1 MKGSG
6 EKRLVQQLLD
16 HAGVRING
24 HAPCDIQIHN
34 PDFYQRILAGGS
46 LALGESYMDGWWDC
60 EALDQFF
67 ERIMAAR
74 IDKKVRKS
82 KAALWLA
89 AKARLT
95 RMYGRSR
102 AFEVGRR
109 HYDIGNDLFTAM
121 LDKRMNYSC
130 AYWHE
135 ADTLD
140 KAQEAKLELTCRK
153 LGLEPGMRVL
163 DIGCGW
169 GAFAIYAADTYRV
182 EVTGV
187 TVSGEQVNLAQS
199 LSSGL
204 PVTFE
209 LKDYRN
215 IQGTFDRIVSIGMF
229 EHVGFVNYRAYMQ
242 LVNRCLK
249 DDGLFLLHTIGSN
262 TSVHSVDPWLAKYI
276 FPNSMLP
283 SARQITEAAEGIFIL
298 EDWHSFGPHY
308 DPTLLAW
315 HRNFVDNWRCIQD
328 AYDEQFKRMWVYYL
342 LSCAGSFRARR
353 NQLWQIVF
361 SKIGGREKL
370 GGGHPVEWM
379 RDRKRDGHEKMQM
392 SPKAINQIEIRNA
405 FARLFNR

>member
-1 MKGSG
+1 MKEPR
-6 EKRLVQQLLD
+6 EKQLVQQLLNL
-16 HAGVRING
+16 AGVQVDG
-24 HAPCDIQIHN
+24 HAPYDIQVHN
-34 PDFYQRILAGGS
+34 PDFYPRVVAGGS

-74 IDKKVRKS
+74 LDKKVRKS
-82 KAALWLA
+82 KALLWA
-89 AKARLT
+89 VVKARLT
-95 RMYGRSR
+95 GMYGRAR
-102 AFEVGRR
+102 AFEVGRH
-109 HYDIGNDLFTAM
+109 HYDIGNDLFTVM

-130 AYWHE
+130 AYWQA

-153 LGLEPGMRVL
+153 LGLQPGMRVL

-169 GAFAIYAADTYRV
+169 GAFAVYAAEKYGV

-187 TVSGEQVNLAQS
+187 TVSEEQVKLAQNRCARM
-199 LSSGL
+199 
-204 PVTFE
+204 PVRFE
-209 LKDYRN
+209 LKDYRD

-229 EHVGFVNYRAYMQ
+229 EHVGFTNYRTFMQ
-242 LVNRCLK
+242 VVKRCLK
-249 DDGLFLLHTIGSN
+249 EGGLFLLHTIGSN
-262 TSVHSVDPWLAKYI
+262 TSVSTVDPWFAEYI

-308 DPTLLAW
+308 DPTLIAW
-315 HRNFVDNWRCIQD
+315 HRNFIDNWHHIQD
-328 AYDEQFKRMWVYYL
+328 AYDQRFQRMWVYYL

-361 SKIGGREKL
+361 SKNDGKGNTRQTLNHIS
-370 GGGHPVEWM
+370 PV
-379 RDRKRDGHEKMQM
+379 HH
-392 SPKAINQIEIRNA
+392 IR
-405 FARLFNR
+405 

>member
-1 MKGSG
+1 MKEPR
-6 EKRLVQQLLD
+6 EKQLVQQLLNL
-16 HAGVRING
+16 AGVQVDG
-24 HAPCDIQIHN
+24 HAPYDIQVHN
-34 PDFYQRILAGGS
+34 PDFYPRVVAGGS

-74 IDKKVRKS
+74 LDKKVRKS
-82 KAALWLA
+82 KALLWA
-89 AKARLT
+89 VVKARLT
-95 RMYGRSR
+95 GMYGRAR
-102 AFEVGRR
+102 AFEVGRH
-109 HYDIGNDLFTAM
+109 HYDIGNDLFTVM

-130 AYWHE
+130 AYWQA

-153 LGLEPGMRVL
+153 LGLQPSMRVL

-169 GAFAIYAADTYRV
+169 GAFAIYAAEKYGV

-187 TVSGEQVNLAQS
+187 TVSEEQVKLAQNRCARM
-199 LSSGL
+199 
-204 PVTFE
+204 PVRFE
-209 LKDYRN
+209 LKDYRD

-229 EHVGFVNYRAYMQ
+229 EHVGFTNYRTFMQ
-242 LVNRCLK
+242 VVKRCLK
-249 DDGLFLLHTIGSN
+249 EGGLFLLHTIGSN
-262 TSVHSVDPWLAKYI
+262 TSVSTVDPWFAEYI

-308 DPTLLAW
+308 DPTLIAW
-315 HRNFVDNWRCIQD
+315 HRNFIDNWHHIQD
-328 AYDEQFKRMWVYYL
+328 AYDQRFQRMWVYYL

-361 SKIGGREKL
+361 SKNDGKGNTRQALNHIS
-370 GGGHPVEWM
+370 PV
-379 RDRKRDGHEKMQM
+379 HH
-392 SPKAINQIEIRNA
+392 IR
-405 FARLFNR
+405 

>member
-1 MKGSG
+1 MKSPG
-6 EKRLVQQLLD
+6 EKRLVHQLLD
-16 HAGVRING
+16 LAGVQIDG
-24 HAPCDIQIHN
+24 HAPYDIQVHN
-34 PDFYQRILAGGS
+34 PDFYPRVIAGGS
-46 LALGESYMDGWWDC
+46 LALGESYMAGWWDC

-67 ERIMAAR
+67 ERIMTAR
-74 IDKKVRKS
+74 LDKKVCKS
-82 KAALWLA
+82 KALLRA
-89 AKARLT
+89 AVKARLT
-95 RMYGRSR
+95 GRHGRAR

-109 HYDIGNDLFTAM
+109 HYDIGNDLFTVM

-130 AYWHE
+130 AYWQE

-169 GAFAIYAADTYRV
+169 GGFAIYAAEKYRV

-187 TVSGEQVNLAQS
+187 TVSGAQVKLAQS
-199 LSSGL
+199 CCAYL
-204 PVTFE
+204 PVCFE
-209 LKDYRN
+209 LKDYRD

-229 EHVGFVNYRAYMQ
+229 EHVGLTNYRTYMQ
-242 LVNRCLK
+242 VVNRCLK

-262 TSVHSVDPWLAKYI
+262 TSVRSMDPWLAKYI

-308 DPTLLAW
+308 DPTLIAW
-315 HRNFVDNWRCIQD
+315 HRNFIDNWRSIQD
-328 AYDEQFKRMWVYYL
+328 AYDQRFQRMWAYYL

-361 SKIGGREKL
+361 SKPGGSENTCQDL
-370 GGGHPVEWM
+370 NHI
-379 RDRKRDGHEKMQM
+379 
-392 SPKAINQIEIRNA
+392 SPTYRV
-405 FARLFNR
+405 R

>member
-1 MKGSG
+1 MKEPR
-6 EKRLVQQLLD
+6 EKQLVQQLLNL
-16 HAGVRING
+16 AGVQVDG
-24 HAPCDIQIHN
+24 HAPYDIQVHN
-34 PDFYQRILAGGS
+34 PDFYPRVVAGGS

-74 IDKKVRKS
+74 LDKKVRKS
-82 KAALWLA
+82 KALLWA
-89 AKARLT
+89 VVKARLT
-95 RMYGRSR
+95 GMYGRAR
-102 AFEVGRR
+102 AFEVGRH
-109 HYDIGNDLFTAM
+109 HYDIGNDLFTVM

-130 AYWHE
+130 AYWQA

-153 LGLEPGMRVL
+153 LGLQPGMRVL

-169 GAFAIYAADTYRV
+169 GAFAIYAAEKYGV

-187 TVSGEQVNLAQS
+187 TVSEEQVKLAQNRCARM
-199 LSSGL
+199 
-204 PVTFE
+204 PVRFE
-209 LKDYRN
+209 LKDYRD

-229 EHVGFVNYRAYMQ
+229 EHVGFTNYRTFMQ
-242 LVNRCLK
+242 VVKRCLK
-249 DDGLFLLHTIGSN
+249 EGGLFLLHTIGSN
-262 TSVHSVDPWLAKYI
+262 TSVSIVDPWFAEYI

-298 EDWHSFGPHY
+298 EDWHSFGLHY

-315 HRNFVDNWRCIQD
+315 HRNFIDNWHYIQD
-328 AYDEQFKRMWVYYL
+328 AYDQRFQRMWIYYL

-361 SKIGGREKL
+361 SKN
-370 GGGHPVEWM
+370 
-379 RDRKRDGHEKMQM
+379 DGSGNTCQTLNHI
-392 SPKAINQIEIRNA
+392 SPIDHIR
-405 FARLFNR
+405 

>member
-1 MKGSG
+1 MKEPR
-6 EKRLVQQLLD
+6 EKQLVQQLLNL
-16 HAGVRING
+16 AGVQVDG
-24 HAPCDIQIHN
+24 HAPYDIQVHN
-34 PDFYQRILAGGS
+34 PDFYPRVIAGGS

-74 IDKKVRKS
+74 LDKKVRKS
-82 KAALWLA
+82 KALLWA
-89 AKARLT
+89 VVKARLT
-95 RMYGRSR
+95 GMYGRAR
-102 AFEVGRR
+102 AFEVGRH
-109 HYDIGNDLFTAM
+109 HYDIGNDLFTVM

-130 AYWHE
+130 AYWQA

-153 LGLEPGMRVL
+153 LGLQPGMRVL

-169 GAFAIYAADTYRV
+169 GAFAIYAAEKYGV

-187 TVSGEQVNLAQS
+187 TVSEEQVKLAQNRCARM
-199 LSSGL
+199 
-204 PVTFE
+204 PVRFE
-209 LKDYRN
+209 LKDYRD

-229 EHVGFVNYRAYMQ
+229 EHVGFTNYRTFMQ
-242 LVNRCLK
+242 VVKRCLK
-249 DDGLFLLHTIGSN
+249 EGGLFLLQTIGSN
-262 TSVHSVDPWLAKYI
+262 TSVSTVDPWFAEYI

-308 DPTLLAW
+308 DPTLIAW
-315 HRNFVDNWRCIQD
+315 HRNFIDNWHHIQD
-328 AYDEQFKRMWVYYL
+328 AYDQRFQRMWVYYL

-361 SKIGGREKL
+361 SKNDGKGNTRQTLNHIS
-370 GGGHPVEWM
+370 PV
-379 RDRKRDGHEKMQM
+379 HH
-392 SPKAINQIEIRNA
+392 IR
-405 FARLFNR
+405 

>member
-1 MKGSG
+1 MKGPG

-16 HAGVRING
+16 PAGVQIDG
-24 HAPCDIQIHN
+24 QAPCDIQVHN
-34 PDFYQRILAGGS
+34 PEFYPRVIAGGS

-74 IDKKVRKS
+74 LDKKVRKS
-82 KAALWLA
+82 KALLRA
-89 AKARLT
+89 AVKVRLT
-95 RMYGRSR
+95 RMHGKAR
-102 AFEVGRR
+102 AFEVGRC
-109 HYDIGNDLFTAM
+109 HYDIGNDLFAVM

-130 AYWHE
+130 AYWQE

-169 GAFAIYAADTYRV
+169 GGFAIYAAEKYRV
-182 EVTGV
+182 AVTGV
-187 TVSGEQVNLAQS
+187 TVSGEQVKLAQNCCAN
-199 LSSGL
+199 L
-204 PVTFE
+204 PVCFE
-209 LKDYRN
+209 LKDYRD

-229 EHVGFVNYRAYMQ
+229 EHVGFTSYRTYMQ
-242 LVNRCLK
+242 VVNRCLK

-262 TSVHSVDPWLAKYI
+262 TSVRSVDPWLAKYI

-283 SARQITEAAEGIFIL
+283 SARQITEAAEGIFIM

-308 DPTLLAW
+308 DPTLIAW
-315 HRNFVDNWRCIQD
+315 YQNFTDNWHYIQD
-328 AYDEQFKRMWVYYL
+328 AYDQRFKRMWVYYL

-361 SKIGGREKL
+361 SKNGGSGNSNRAL
-370 GGGHPVEWM
+370 NHI
-379 RDRKRDGHEKMQM
+379 
-392 SPKAINQIEIRNA
+392 SPTYRV
-405 FARLFNR
+405 R

>member
-1 MKGSG
+1 MKNPG
-6 EKRLVQQLLD
+6 EKRLIQQILD
-16 HAGVRING
+16 HADVRIDG
-24 HAPCDIQIHN
+24 HAPYDIQIHN
-34 PDFYQRILAGGS
+34 PDFYPRIMAGGS
-46 LALGESYMDGWWDC
+46 MALGESYMNGWWDC

-74 IDKKVRKS
+74 LDKKVRKS
-82 KAALWLA
+82 KAALWA
-89 AKARLT
+89 AVKARLT
-95 RMYGRSR
+95 GMDGRAR

-109 HYDIGNDLFTAM
+109 HYDIGNDLFTVM

-130 AYWHE
+130 AYWQE

-169 GAFAIYAADTYRV
+169 GGFAIYAAEKYRV

-187 TVSGEQVNLAQS
+187 TVSVEQVKLAQNGCA
-199 LSSGL
+199 GL
-204 PVTFE
+204 PVSFE
-209 LKDYRN
+209 LKDYRD

-229 EHVGFVNYRAYMQ
+229 EHVGLVNYRTYMQ
-242 LVNRCLK
+242 VVNRCLK
-249 DDGLFLLHTIGSN
+249 DDGMFLLHTIGNN
-262 TSVHSVDPWLAKYI
+262 TSVRSVDPWLAEYI

-283 SARQITEAAEGIFIL
+283 SARQITEAAEGIFML

-315 HRNFVDNWRCIQD
+315 HQNFIDNWPSIQD
-328 AYDEQFKRMWVYYL
+328 AYDERFKRMWVYYL

-361 SKIGGREKL
+361 SKYGGSQNKNQDL
-370 GGGHPVEWM
+370 SHI
-379 RDRKRDGHEKMQM
+379 
-392 SPKAINQIEIRNA
+392 SPTHR
-405 FARLFNR
+405 FR